1 MPILDD
7 SVSEWIK
14 PFLPPPFFLY
24 PERPGKFSCEAIILS
39 KIFNMIQ

>member
-14 PFLPPPFFLY
+14 PFPFFLY

-39 KIFNMIQ
+39 EIFNMIQ

>member
-14 PFLPPPFFLY
+14 PFPFFFFFY

>member
-14 PFLPPPFFLY
+14 PSPPFFLY

-39 KIFNMIQ
+39 EIFNMIQ